1 MSDTSWDW
9 WFGDGPLPFKSGPIH
24 RCVCVTRYRWML
36 TAILGISATAF
47 GVGELSRAAASDS
60 FNLSSAL
67 ANTQLSSFAMIVEEE
82 PQQTVDATAD
92 NIVSATDE
100 DELRRQRLRDLLD
113 NDTETDLDG
122 SNDASKLDLGSE
134 SPDNGPSVNDSFIPE
149 RLPKV
154 ANQRFVLPP
163 LKTVS
168 TDTAEIGNGRL
179 PDDFRG
185 EGTGPI
191 TPLPESPQD
200 RGEYAPMVVRS
211 WAAPN
216 TFTLPLFFEDRMRER
231 HGHERWGCMEP
242 IAAGARFFTTIPMIP
257 YLATLQHP
265 CDPVYTRGYF
275 RAGSPAPCLM
285 QRPPLDKKAVA
296 VEAAAIAT
304 GIIAL
309 P

>member
-1 MSDTSWDW
+1 M
-9 WFGDGPLPFKSGPIH
+9 
-24 RCVCVTRYRWML
+24 
-36 TAILGISATAF
+36 LGISACVIGIGDAAHT
-47 GVGELSRAAASDS
+47 AASDT
-60 FNLSSAL
+60 FRLSSAL
-67 ANTQLSSFAMIVEEE
+67 ATTSPSDFAMIVEEGPLQVVGEQPVDSAPE
-82 PQQTVDATAD
+82 P
-92 NIVSATDE
+92 DE
-100 DELRRQRLRDLLD
+100 DELRQQRLRDLLD
-113 NDTETDLDG
+113 DDTEMDVSGTDE
-122 SNDASKLDLGSE
+122 ASDLSLNLE
-134 SPDNGPSVNDSFIPE
+134 SGETGPSVNKSFIPE
-149 RLPKV
+149 RLPKEV
-154 ANQRFVLPP
+154 NQRFVLPP
-163 LKTVS
+163 LKTIS

-179 PDDFRG
+179 PDDYRG
-185 EGTGPI
+185 EESFPVTQ
-191 TPLPESPQD
+191 LPEAPQD
-200 RGEYAPMVVRS
+200 RGEYAPMIVRS

-242 IAAGARFFTTIPMIP
+242 IAAGARFFATVPMVP

-285 QRPPLDKKAVA
+285 QRPPLDKKAVV